1 MVETIK
7 CDHCGAE
14 ARHVVTKEFDGKVLN
29 FCCRGCLGVYEMMRE
44 ERLLQAEAEEK
55 YFAPT
60 PLKNAGQVDT
70 KNPK

>member
-14 ARHVVTKEFDGKVLN
+14 ARHVVTKEFDGRLMN

-44 ERLLQAEAEEK
+44 ERLLAQAQSVPDGKDSTEK
-55 YFAPT
+55 
-60 PLKNAGQVDT
+60 KN
-70 KNPK
+70 